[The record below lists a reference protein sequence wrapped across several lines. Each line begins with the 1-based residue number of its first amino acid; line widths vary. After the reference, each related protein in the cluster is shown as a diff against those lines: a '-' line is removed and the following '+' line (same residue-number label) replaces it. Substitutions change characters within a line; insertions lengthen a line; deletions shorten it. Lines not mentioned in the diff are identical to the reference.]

1 MKKALKKGIACTL
14 GAAMIFSLTACGSS
28 SDNGSEK
35 GDGSKGEDIEIRLT
49 SRWGGEETLSK
60 YFNQKIE
67 EFNEL
72 DNGITI
78 VADNVTD
85 EQQYFDKLS
94 SANIFRQHILCWQII
109 IAENA
114 TNPFINF
121 CSIYFLY
128 QSYCFII

>member
-1 MKKALKKGIACTL
+1 MEVVLAMDRKKVMDQKAKIL
-14 GAAMIFSLTACGSS
+14 
-28 SDNGSEK
+28 
-35 GDGSKGEDIEIRLT
+35 EIRLT

-94 SANIFRQHILCWQII
+94 SQFGAGTQPNV
-109 IAENA
+109 
-114 TNPFINF
+114 FINYGGT
-121 CSIYFLY
+121 SIKDYIDGGVLLDLEPYFEEDPGGVIHFFHCLITGRMER
-128 QSYCFII
+128 QLMAFR

>member
-14 GAAMIFSLTACGSS
+14 GAAMIFSLTACGGSS
-28 SDNGSEK
+28 GNGSEK
-35 GDGSKGEDIEIRLT
+35 GDGSKGENIEIRLT

-94 SANIFRQHILCWQII
+94 SQFGAGTQPNV
-109 IAENA
+109 
-114 TNPFINF
+114 FIN
-121 CSIYFLY
+121 YGGTDVY
-128 QSYCFII
+128 KRQA

>member
-14 GAAMIFSLTACGSS
+14 GAAMIFSLTACGGS

-94 SANIFRQHILCWQII
+94 L
-109 IAENA
+109 
-114 TNPFINF
+114 NP
-121 CSIYFLY
+121 
-128 QSYCFII
+128 